1 MAISMAVSMMMENS
15 ICKRFQLVSIA
26 RTNPSF
32 VAKSYPLI
40 QLNLCARRLPF
51 AKSLPREKAQFWLLT
66 TMLRLIAGLR
76 DAHARPDRRLT
87 FAAFAFVLCGSTN
100 GEHA

>member
-1 MAISMAVSMMMENS
+1 
-15 ICKRFQLVSIA
+15 
-26 RTNPSF
+26 
-32 VAKSYPLI
+32 LI

-76 DAHARPDRRLT
+76 GTDAAHARPDRRLT
-87 FAAFAFVLCGSTN
+87 FAAFAFVLCGSIN